1 MKILSRT
8 FVYKALLV
16 LSGIAAGFVINAE
29 YVCLRSTV
37 IDNLFLSIQVD
48 DQVEIHC
55 KNIGR
60 QRLIKELGMPSPD
73 RLQFIKEE
81 VIDGEQYATLF
92 KYTTPD
98 GNAVLAVYKTQVR
111 WKSLEDSSGEKPVS
125 GMLDEPTPAAPL
137 PGPKEK
143 SIEIPEENEE
153 YLHEGAL
160 ITKLSN

>member
-8 FVYKALLV
+8 FVYQAILV
-16 LSGIAAGFVINAE
+16 LSGVAAGFVINAE
-29 YVCLRSTV
+29 YVCLHSTIV
-37 IDNLFLSIQVD
+37 DNLFLSIKLD
-48 DQVEIHC
+48 DQVEAHC

-73 RLQFIKEE
+73 RLKFIKEE
-81 VIDGEQYATLF
+81 VIDGEQYAALF
-92 KYTTPD
+92 QYTTPD

-111 WKSLEDSSGEKPVS
+111 WKTLEDPSSTKPVS
-125 GMLDEPTPAAPL
+125 ENLNEPTPAAPL
-137 PGPKEK
+137 QKPSEK
-143 SIEIPEENEE
+143 SIEIPEKNEE